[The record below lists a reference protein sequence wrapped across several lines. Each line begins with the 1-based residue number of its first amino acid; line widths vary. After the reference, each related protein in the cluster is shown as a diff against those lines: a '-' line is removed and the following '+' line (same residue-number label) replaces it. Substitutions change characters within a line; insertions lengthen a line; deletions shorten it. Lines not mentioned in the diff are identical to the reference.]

1 MNTASNGNQAVL
13 ALIGRVVL
21 AAVFI
26 LSGVSKLGAASEF
39 QGYIASVGLPAPLL
53 GYIIALIVEIGGGAL
68 LLVGYRTK
76 LVAGVLAAFCV
87 IAAILFH
94 RALGDQN
101 QLIHF
106 MKNLAMAGG
115 LLQIVAFGAGR
126 ISLDNRSVAGA

>member
-26 LSGVSKLGAASEF
+26 LSGVSKLGAASEV
-39 QGYIASVGLPAPLL
+39 QGYIASVGFPAPLL
-53 GYIIALIVEIGGGAL
+53 GYVIALIVEIGGGAL

-87 IAAILFH
+87 IAAVLFH

>member
-87 IAAILFH
+87 IAAVLFH

-115 LLQIVAFGAGR
+115 LLQIAAFGAGR

>member
-1 MNTASNGNQAVL
+1 MNTAYNGNQAVV

-26 LSGVSKLGAASEF
+26 LSGVSKLGAASGV
-39 QGYIASVGLPAPLL
+39 QGYIASAGLPAPLL

-68 LLVGYRTK
+68 LLLGYRTK

-94 RALGDQN
+94 RELSDQN

>member
-1 MNTASNGNQAVL
+1 MNTASTENQPVV
-13 ALIGRVVL
+13 ALVGRVVL

-26 LSGVSKLGAASEF
+26 LSGVSKLGAASEI
-39 QGYIASVGLPAPLL
+39 QGYITSVGLPAPLL
-53 GYIIALIVEIGGGAL
+53 GYLIALVVEIGGGAL

-87 IAAILFH
+87 IAAIIFH
-94 RALGDQN
+94 RELGDQN

-126 ISLDNRSVAGA
+126 ISLDNRSVARA

>member
-26 LSGVSKLGAASEF
+26 LSGVSKLGAASEV
-39 QGYIASVGLPAPLL
+39 QGYTASVGLPAPLL

-87 IAAILFH
+87 IAAALFH

-126 ISLDNRSVAGA
+126 ISLDNRSVASA

>member
-1 MNTASNGNQAVL
+1 MSTASNGNQAVV
-13 ALIGRVVL
+13 ALMGRVVL

-26 LSGVSKLGAASEF
+26 LSGLSKLGAASGV

-53 GYIIALIVEIGGGAL
+53 GYIVALIVEIGGGAL
-68 LLVGYRTK
+68 LLVGYRTRIA
-76 LVAGVLAAFCV
+76 AGVLAAFCV

-94 RALGDQN
+94 RELGDQN

>member
-1 MNTASNGNQAVL
+1 MNTASNGNQAIL

-21 AAVFI
+21 GAVFI
-26 LSGVSKLGAASEF
+26 LSGVSKLGGASEV

-53 GYIIALIVEIGGGAL
+53 GYVISLIVEIGGGAL

-87 IAAILFH
+87 IAAVLFH

>member
-26 LSGVSKLGAASEF
+26 LSGVSKLGAASGV
-39 QGYIASVGLPAPLL
+39 QGYIASVGVPAPLL

-76 LVAGVLAAFCV
+76 PVAGVLAAFCV
-87 IAAILFH
+87 VAAVLFH

>member
-1 MNTASNGNQAVL
+1 MDTASNGHQAVV
-13 ALIGRVVL
+13 ALVGRVVL

-26 LSGVSKLGAASEF
+26 LSGLSKLGAASEI
-39 QGYIASVGLPAPLL
+39 QGYITSVGLPAPLL
-53 GYIIALIVEIGGGAL
+53 GYLIALVVEIGGGAL
-68 LLVGYRTK
+68 LLVGYRTS

-94 RALGDQN
+94 RELGDQN

-126 ISLDNRSVAGA
+126 ISLDNRSVARA

>member
-1 MNTASNGNQAVL
+1 MDTASNGNQAVV
-13 ALIGRVVL
+13 ALVGRVVL

-26 LSGVSKLGAASEF
+26 LSGLSKLGAASGV
-39 QGYIASVGLPAPLL
+39 QGYIAGVGLPAPLL
-53 GYIIALIVEIGGGAL
+53 GYIIALVVEIGGGVL

-87 IAAILFH
+87 IAAVLFH

-106 MKNLAMAGG
+106 MKNFAMAGG

>member
-1 MNTASNGNQAVL
+1 
-13 ALIGRVVL
+13 
-21 AAVFI
+21 
-26 LSGVSKLGAASEF
+26 
-39 QGYIASVGLPAPLL
+39 LPAPLL

>member
-1 MNTASNGNQAVL
+1 MTTASNGNQAVL

-26 LSGVSKLGAASEF
+26 LSGVSKLGAASEV

-53 GYIIALIVEIGGGAL
+53 GYIIALIVEIGGSAL

-87 IAAILFH
+87 IAAVLFH

-115 LLQIVAFGAGR
+115 LLQIAAFGAGR

>member
-21 AAVFI
+21 GAVFI
-26 LSGVSKLGAASEF
+26 LSGVSKLGVASEV
-39 QGYIASVGLPAPLL
+39 QGYIASVGLPVPLL
-53 GYIIALIVEIGGGAL
+53 GYIIALVVEIGGGAL

-87 IAAILFH
+87 IAALLFH
-94 RALGDQN
+94 RALGDQD

-115 LLQIVAFGAGR
+115 LLQIAAFGAGR

>member
-1 MNTASNGNQAVL
+1 ML

-26 LSGVSKLGAASEF
+26 LSGVSKLGAASEA
-39 QGYIASVGLPAPLL
+39 QGYIASVGLPSPLL
-53 GYIIALIVEIGGGAL
+53 GYIISLIVEIGGGAL

-87 IAAILFH
+87 IAALLFH
-94 RALGDQN
+94 RAMGDQN